1 MPLVSEIQRI
11 LSSISSNSENGQLIT
26 DEVYTMALKICFTDK
41 SVHLFTAQR
50 SWAYMKS
57 EPTGR
62 VPPPPP
68 IFINVENSLLQIHTA
83 VLFANTCLQH
93 LPRLVFCFYFSRPDS
108 ETETVSHEMT

>member
-1 MPLVSEIQRI
+1 MPLVSEIQRN

-57 EPTGR
+57 EPPGR

-68 IFINVENSLLQIHTA
+68 YIHKCRKQFVANAHGRVVCKYLLTTFTSISF
-83 VLFANTCLQH
+83 LFL
-93 LPRLVFCFYFSRPDS
+93 L
-108 ETETVSHEMT
+108 